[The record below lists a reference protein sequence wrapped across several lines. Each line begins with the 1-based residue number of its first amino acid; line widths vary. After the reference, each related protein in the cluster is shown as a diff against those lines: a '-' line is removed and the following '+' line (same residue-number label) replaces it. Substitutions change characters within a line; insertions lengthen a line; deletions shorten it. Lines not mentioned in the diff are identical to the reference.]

1 MNYENSVNYQ
11 LSRYN
16 EEMVSTYE
24 LQGLYNN
31 LNLSDSDADL
41 LDSSDESDTL
51 ESHNTYVESHN
62 NSNVVTNS
70 DVSENKSDINSSN
83 SDFKNFTINI
93 KMNKNIKSDCVIC
106 SEKINKNDLVS
117 ILMCNHYFH
126 SNCILKWYE
135 LKKNCPICRCDVD
148 YKNSIID
155 KLDEI
160 SGEDQCDKIE
170 ELLKVYLKKI
180 KDFKK
185 TYTKFSKDL
194 KKTK

>member
-1 MNYENSVNYQ
+1 M
-11 LSRYN
+11 
-16 EEMVSTYE
+16 
-24 LQGLYNN
+24 
-31 LNLSDSDADL
+31 SDSDADL

-93 KMNKNIKSDCVIC
+93 KMNKNIKADCVIC

-135 LKKNCPICRCDVD
+135 LKKNLFVDVM
-148 YKNSIID
+148 
-155 KLDEI
+155 
-160 SGEDQCDKIE
+160 
-170 ELLKVYLKKI
+170 
-180 KDFKK
+180 
-185 TYTKFSKDL
+185 
-194 KKTK
+194 